1 MAERVGSMPGFFP
14 STQLQ
19 SSHILDKDK
28 HPAPEIAAHSADDLD
43 CHVPTPAAEPA
54 SIQPSP
60 AIRKSRTVKPPS
72 WLQSFVHASLPSHNV
87 SSSSCQY
94 LLSAY
99 MSYAN
104 IVVPHYQFI
113 CAYSSIKES
122 TTYVE
127 AA

>member
-1 MAERVGSMPGFFP
+1 LEIDVTFQENIFP
-14 STQLQ
+14 FLVTPPSPPQFPNTVVVAYDD
-19 SSHILDKDK
+19 I
-28 HPAPEIAAHSADDLD
+28 ADDLD
-43 CHVPTPAAEPA
+43 YHVSTPATEPA

-72 WLQSFVHASLPSHNV
+72 WLQSFVHAPLPSHNV